1 MCPCSETKDR
11 RPLEI
16 HVSFTIYPAD
26 PPIDQEGFI
35 TFVHALGLKDDTR
48 CVLKIL
54 QMCNTL
60 DLAVWQ
66 KKYLL
71 LRSC

>member
-1 MCPCSETKDR
+1 MCPCSKTKDR

-16 HVSFTIYPAD
+16 HVSFTRYPAD
-26 PPIDQEGFI
+26 PPIDQEGFV

-66 KKYLL
+66 KEYML